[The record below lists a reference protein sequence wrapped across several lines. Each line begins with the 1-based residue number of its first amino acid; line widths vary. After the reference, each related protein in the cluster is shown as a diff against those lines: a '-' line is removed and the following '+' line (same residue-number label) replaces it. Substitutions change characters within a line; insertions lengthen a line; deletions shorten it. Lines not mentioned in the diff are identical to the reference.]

1 VPYLKKSSVICL
13 ILITT
18 ALIASLNIA
27 FAQATTSPTTTPQ
40 TTINQQSV
48 STNGN
53 SWINPNGKHDS
64 FSFFANKGTLRA
76 DGWHY
81 NPTAQVSFTGKDF
94 KNSQGNQV
102 NIQVWSTKVWRF
114 KIDNI
119 ANGEKA
125 IIAGITSV
133 KIGQQD
139 VKNNWWFRITAKD
152 MADNKDT
159 FMIQLWRPIGS
170 NNLGGWSAGDF
181 KLDKPATLSLNS
193 QPAYQVQ
200 GILKGGDIIIKP

>member
-1 VPYLKKSSVICL
+1 VPYLKKYSVICL

-18 ALIASLNIA
+18 SLIASLNLA
-27 FAQATTSPTTTPQ
+27 FAQTTTSPTTPQ
-40 TTINQQSV
+40 ATINQQSV
-48 STNGN
+48 STNTN
-53 SWINPNGKHDS
+53 TWINPNGKRDS

-94 KNSQGNQV
+94 KNIQGNQV

-119 ANGEKA
+119 NNGEKA
-125 IIAGITSV
+125 IIAGIASV

-159 FMIQLWRPIGS
+159 FMIQLWRPIGL
-170 NNLGGWSAGDF
+170 NNVGGWSACDF